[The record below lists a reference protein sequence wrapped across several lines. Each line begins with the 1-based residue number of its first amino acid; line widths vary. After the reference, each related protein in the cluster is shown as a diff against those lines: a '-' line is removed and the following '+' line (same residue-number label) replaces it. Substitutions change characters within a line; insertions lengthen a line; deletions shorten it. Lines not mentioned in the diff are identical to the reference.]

1 MKVNRE
7 DHQTPSDTNTASSS
21 GPTFVIRYYSLN
33 IDKTLKAKL
42 HACDAVNVSYEV
54 KGGGVTGNL
63 DTASFEILRAACSTF
78 YKNMPASEGSCVIN
92 VSEDKN
98 HKAVVQQ
105 TYKVTR
111 QHNGLDVSYTLN
123 LYPTRNSLLLNGK
136 DTDTF
141 IDSHLPTIHQLM
153 SQTVQEWEVENL
165 ANLNH
170 ILSEQFS
177 KILEQRQPAPDP
189 VPVINVP
196 SPTVDNVTPEIRTSF
211 EGEREARRKRPPQKY
226 GEYVEDERFTRIQ
239 EQGQAIPNPEPA
251 NTVTSPI
258 RNNKV
263 PPGIRASFD
272 GERATRRKRPSQK
285 YGEYVEDEQT
295 SEKPGKCLRCNRNS
309 VTRGTKCMA
318 GGHWIHYFCDRLTKE
333 DEKRVVTDKGFI
345 YVCKAC
351 RANSENTDPKT
362 VVTGDSQIL
371 QLPAMPHPEAD
382 VQSDQTTVEILLQEE
397 NHQICVVCHE
407 SMGGEN
413 RCHTCSGSCHERCMQ
428 VDSNGDVTDIC
439 QNCAASQEQLQI
451 LSNIDSIEN
460 QEDGNRE
467 TAQDNNHTVERPDH
481 HTQKNSSSNP
491 GQEEESNQREVIPDQ
506 NNSSTDSS
514 KRNKSQDNDLNVAS
528 EPKQTSRQSK
538 KTQNQADA
546 AVKLRELRQMEA
558 RLGKWEEELKQREA
572 TLNSAGVDQKTARR
586 LPAKDRGQ
594 KYGT

>member
-1 MKVNRE
+1 MAAPMKVNRE
-7 DHQTPSDTNTASSS
+7 DHQTLLDTNTASSS
-21 GPTFVIRYYSLN
+21 GPTFVMTTRDYSLN

-42 HACDAVNVSYEV
+42 DACDAVKVSYEV

-92 VSEDKN
+92 ISEDKN

-111 QHNGLDVSYTLN
+111 HHNGLDVSYTLN

-141 IDSHLPTIHQLM
+141 IDSHLPRIHQLM
-153 SQTVQEWEVENL
+153 SQTIQEWEVENL

-189 VPVINVP
+189 VSVIYVP
-196 SPTVDNVTPEIRTSF
+196 SPTVDNVTPEIRTSS
-211 EGEREARRKRPPQKY
+211 EGERETRWKRPPQKY
-226 GEYVEDERFTRIQ
+226 GEYVEDERFTRLQ
-239 EQGQAIPNPEPA
+239 EQGQAVPELA
-251 NTVTSPI
+251 NTVTSPT

-272 GERATRRKRPSQK
+272 GERETRRKRPPQK

-295 SEKPGKCLRCNRNS
+295 SEKPGKCLRCNRNC
-309 VTRGTKCMA
+309 VTRGTKCKA

-333 DEKRVVTDKGFI
+333 EEKRVVTDKGFI
-345 YVCKAC
+345 YVCKVC

-362 VVTGDSQIL
+362 VVTGGSQIL
-371 QLPAMPHPEAD
+371 QLSATPHPEAD
-382 VQSDQTTVEILLQEE
+382 VQSDQTTAEILLQEE

-413 RCHTCSGSCHERCMQ
+413 RCHTCLGSCHERYMQ

-491 GQEEESNQREVIPDQ
+491 GQEEGSNQHEVIPDQ

-514 KRNKSQDNDLNVAS
+514 KRNKSQENDLKVAS

-538 KTQNQADA
+538 KIQNQTDA
-546 AVKLRELRQMEA
+546 AVKLRELKA
-558 RLGKWEEELKQREA
+558 NG
-572 TLNSAGVDQKTARR
+572 G
-586 LPAKDRGQ
+586 
-594 KYGT
+594 